1 MDLFAITCTTC
12 RSRLRVRDPA
22 AVGQILACPRCGGMV
37 MVKPPPAWQEAGEQ
51 KSELPTAA
59 DAEGPRVKFDETVHN
74 SAFDVLEDLL
84 SDAPPKVQTP
94 PTPRAGAVKKASNT
108 PPSGSSSGVIPP
120 PAGKPRFVGGPPV
133 KRSATPPP
141 VPAKASGA
149 PGSAGPSDA
158 GPIPPVVRNGGSSP
172 APPVTPKEKNAQAG
186 AKENNGKEKSA
197 AAKSPPA
204 PPPMEASAGAAPSAT
219 VAARRA
225 QWLAVGSIA
234 LGVVLAFAAV
244 TAAIHFLRPADVRR
258 PIVPK
263 KNGKAQNAEVATK
276 SKSEVQSTEEEKSF
290 DGAISA
296 ALPGGN
302 SESPVVAAAGNA
314 TNDATPQS
322 PGAAAT
328 TDPLGLVKETPPA
341 ASSPTG
347 TTAAVT
353 SDPLAKFDRFLD
365 GGTNDPLNK
374 PPARAAATPEPP
386 PAADSAPARPLAP
399 RPPPRVVDVGKQLA
413 FSLGAMETAGTPL
426 AEFVQL
432 MSEVS
437 AIPITLDVPFIPA
450 TPLSP
455 VALRLTNTTVGNALA
470 EALKPLRLEYVVEN
484 DQLVVRRA
492 EGKLPAS
499 STVSVKDLTGG
510 DEPAM
515 RELVELLKAVVDPAA
530 WAEGDQSGTISVDAA
545 KGSLVITHP
554 RSVRYPIG
562 VRMAIEKLRE
572 ARTPPLAHELKVD
585 AALFKLDTRST
596 LAKPR
601 LDKAISLNYSQPTRL
616 ITISERLGNAAGV
629 RILVDWRDVASAGW
643 NPSGE
648 ATLTAR
654 NEPLSA
660 ALDALLTPLDLT
672 WRVIDGQTIQVVTPA
687 RLAEQGELEFYKID
701 DLLSGGRTPEELIGQ
716 LCVALGEGVVMA
728 GGEPSSAGG
737 VIGYDDGGKCLL
749 AWLSQVKQRE
759 LEGLLTKWRA
769 EKAK

>member
-94 PTPRAGAVKKASNT
+94 PPSPPAGAAKKASNT
-108 PPSGSSSGVIPP
+108 PATGSSSGVIPP

-141 VPAKASGA
+141 VPAKAGA
-149 PGSAGPSDA
+149 APSIVGASDA
-158 GPIPPVVRNGGSSP
+158 GPIPPVVRNGGSSN
-172 APPVTPKEKNAQAG
+172 APPASA
-186 AKENNGKEKSA
+186 KEKSA
-197 AAKSPPA
+197 GAAEKEKTVKEKSATAKPPA
-204 PPPMEASAGAAPSAT
+204 PPPPADVSVAVSLSAGTQVAP
-219 VAARRA
+219 RRT
-225 QWLAVGSIA
+225 QWLVVGSIA
-234 LGVVLAFAAV
+234 VGVVLAFAGAS
-244 TAAIHFLRPADVRR
+244 AYIHYLRPADVRR
-258 PIVPK
+258 PIAPK
-263 KNGKAQNAEVATK
+263 KNGKAQNTEVATRA
-276 SKSEVQSTEEEKSF
+276 KSEVESTEEEK
-290 DGAISA
+290 DAGGAISA

-302 SESPVVAAAGNA
+302 SESPLAAANA
-314 TNDATPQS
+314 TAANDATAQS

-328 TDPLGLVKETPPA
+328 TDPLGLVKEAPPA
-341 ASSPTG
+341 ASSP

-374 PPARAAATPEPP
+374 PAARAAATTEPP
-386 PAADSAPARPLAP
+386 PQAADSAPARPLAP
-399 RPPPRVVDVGKQLA
+399 RPPPRVIDVGKQLA
-413 FSLGAMETAGTPL
+413 FSLGAMETSGTPL

-432 MSEVS
+432 MSELS

-450 TPLSP
+450 TPESP
-455 VALRLTNTTVGNALA
+455 VAVRLTNTTVGNALT
-470 EALKPLRLEYVVEN
+470 EALKPLRLEYVIEN
-484 DQLVVRRA
+484 DQLIVRRA
-492 EGKLPAS
+492 EGKLPAM

-510 DEPAM
+510 DEQAM

-530 WAEGDQSGTISVDAA
+530 WADGDEGGTISVDAA

-554 RSVRYPIG
+554 RSAKYPIA

-585 AALFKLDTRST
+585 VALFKLDTRSA

-601 LDKAISLNYSQPTRL
+601 LEKPFSLNYSQPTRL
-616 ITISERLGNAAGV
+616 ITILERLGSAAGV

-643 NPSGE
+643 NPAGE
-648 ATLTAR
+648 ATLTVR
-654 NEPLSA
+654 NEPLST

-672 WRVIDGQTIQVVTPA
+672 WRVIDGQTIQVVTPT

-701 DLLSGGRTPEELIGQ
+701 DLLTGGRTAEELIGQ

-728 GGEPSSAGG
+728 GGEATSAGG

-749 AWLSQVKQRE
+749 VWLSQPKQRE
-759 LEGLLTKWRA
+759 MEALLTKWRA
-769 EKAK
+769 K